1 MYLNPYIPKSQASLH
16 LCSVVASSV
25 KRVQRERGVA
35 FWHSATALPLL
46 HPLDLGQLVLGFKGL
61 RVEGFRG
68 FRALGFRGFGV

>member
-35 FWHSATALPLL
+35 FCHPSPPL